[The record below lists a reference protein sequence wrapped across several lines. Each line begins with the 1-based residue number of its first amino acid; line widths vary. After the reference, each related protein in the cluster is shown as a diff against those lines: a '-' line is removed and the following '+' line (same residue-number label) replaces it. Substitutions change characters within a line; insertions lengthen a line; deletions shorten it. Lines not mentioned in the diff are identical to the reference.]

1 MIKILLISDI
11 HISSSGTSE
20 NQGQVIKA
28 FKEDIDKTLDANN
41 YINNFCI
48 IAGDLT
54 QDGAPNSYDVLHKT
68 IVSTLMKFM
77 PLDNIYVTP
86 GNHDLN
92 RNKAGQNKTEIENIL
107 DGNTSENKF
116 NDLLEGMKKGPIVS
130 KFKGFTEYV
139 SKHLNIDSFNLW
151 GYSVNP
157 TPTVSICL
165 LNSAICSW
173 GGYSDIDDSGNLCVS
188 TRILNNWIQS
198 NVGRKKIL
206 ILHHPLSDLTYEFN
220 VEVTKLVESDID
232 VLINGHTHFE
242 KVHRIQV
249 GNRSYLHFQTPQLFS
264 SKEDE
269 NAYAII
275 NIEEESGQI
284 EDIIFRQWVDRR
296 KCFSNGILFAD
307 EGIFKNDQFL
317 LKPQDSLETEL
328 KNRLSESMKSYSM
341 IPEWRERYLDE
352 NSPTKQTT
360 TSGTWDYIKIL
371 SDTGNFQICGAPQF
385 GLTCYAQYLSLKAWQ
400 TRNEHWVYIDLKD
413 IRPAQVDNLL
423 DRSLQIHGN
432 INPDDVN
439 GLIFDNWP
447 YESEHSNRML
457 QKIRKKFRTGR
468 IIICVKSQEA
478 NLIQGL
484 DSELG
489 DSFKVLYLR
498 AISRKDMRTLA
509 CQVNSEKNFAEDNN
523 ILLERLEADI
533 RDLNIHRTPYNCIQ
547 MLMAL
552 AKNYEEKPINRTKV
566 LDNVLGL
573 IFDNPGTL
581 SYQTNLPDA
590 ETCKYIVGYFCEWL
604 YRREESSE
612 YFNEYF
618 TEEDFNSICKDFCD
632 QEFHG
637 TNPRNI
643 LRTFMNNQIV
653 VSDNAGRLKFRFTY
667 WLSYFSSDRMKRDND
682 FRQFMINSHRILFNP
697 EAIDFYTATDRER
710 TDMVDLLAV
719 EIKKLTESVH
729 KAIGFPEYD
738 DPYANL
744 KWAMNETKEGVTV
757 EQLEQQVCNSK
768 LPDDIKDAIADR
780 DYNAVKPYIQTINK
794 FLEQFFVRNLILLM
808 HTSAIALRNSE
819 FANSASKRS
828 LSEAIFASW
837 CELANV
843 LYSVTP
849 LLAKNGFSGIGGQ
862 RFTLE
867 NGFHKEIFHECV
879 KEIMICIPINITRW
893 FSGDIFS
900 SKNAPLYYEYLD
912 AKYPPLV
919 RHFAALLIAHK
930 RPDGFKDKLLKYIEL
945 LPKNSFYLGNLSN
958 TLVTEY
964 QISFMN
970 KSDQSKTIQ
979 LISQCYKASKK
990 IMPSIERDDR
1000 NII

>member
-11 HISSSGTSE
+11 HISTSGTSE

-28 FKEDIDKTLDANN
+28 FKEDIDKNLDVKN
-41 YINNFCI
+41 YVDNFCV

-54 QDGAPNSYDVLHKT
+54 QDGVLHSYEEFHKT
-68 IVSTLMKFM
+68 IVNPLMKYM
-77 PLDNIYVTP
+77 PLENIYVTP

-92 RNKAGQNKTEIENIL
+92 RNKAWQYRVEIEKLLN
-107 DGNTSENKF
+107 GKTSEKNF
-116 NDLLEGMKKGPIVS
+116 NDLLDGMKKGPIVS
-130 KFKGFTEYV
+130 KFNGFTQYV
-139 SKHLNIDSFNLW
+139 SKYLNIVSFNLW
-151 GYSVNP
+151 GYSINP
-157 TPTVSICL
+157 TPSVSICF

-173 GGYSDIDDSGNLCVS
+173 GGYNGIDDSGKLYVS
-188 TRILNNWIQS
+188 TRILNDWIQH
-198 NVGRKKIL
+198 NAGRNKIL
-206 ILHHPLSDLTYEFN
+206 ILHHPISDLTYEFN

-242 KVHRIQV
+242 KVHRIKA

-275 NIEEESGQI
+275 NIDKDSGQI
-284 EDIIFRQWVDRR
+284 KDIKFRQWVDRR
-296 KCFSNGILFAD
+296 KCFSNGIMFAD
-307 EGIFKNDQFL
+307 EGIYKNDEFI
-317 LKPQDSLETEL
+317 LKPEDSLEAYL
-328 KNRLSESMKSYSM
+328 NKRLSESMKSFSM

-352 NSPTKQTT
+352 NAPTKQTIN
-360 TSGTWDYIKIL
+360 SGTWDYIKIL
-371 SDTGNFQICGAPQF
+371 SYTGNLQICGAPQF
-385 GLTCYAQYLSLKAWQ
+385 GITCYAQYLSLKAWQ
-400 TRNEHWVYIDLKD
+400 NRKEHWVYIDLKD
-413 IRPAQVDNLL
+413 IRPAQVDHLL
-423 DRSLQIHGN
+423 DRSFELHGLN
-432 INPDDVN
+432 GSNDVSC
-439 GLIFDNWP
+439 LIFDNWP

-457 QKIRKKFRTGR
+457 QKVRKKFPIGR
-468 IIICVKSQEA
+468 IIICVKSLEA
-478 NLIQGL
+478 DLIQGL

-489 DSFKVLYLR
+489 DSFKLLYLR
-498 AISRKDMRTLA
+498 PISRKDMRTLA
-509 CQVNSEKNFAEDNN
+509 SQVNSEKNFAEDNN

-552 AKNYEEKPINRTKV
+552 AKNYEERPINRTKV

-581 SYQTNLPDA
+581 SYQSSLPDA

-604 YRREESSE
+604 YKREESSE

-618 TEEDFNSICKDFCD
+618 TEEDFNSICKEFCN

-637 TNPRNI
+637 SNPRNI

-653 VSDNAGRLKFRFTY
+653 ISDNSGRLKFRFTY
-667 WLSYFSSDRMKRDND
+667 WLSYFSSDRMKRDSN
-682 FRQFMINSHRILFNP
+682 FRHFMIDSHHIIFNP

-710 TDMVDLLAV
+710 TDMVELLTV
-719 EIKKLTESVH
+719 EIKKLTERVH
-729 KAIGFPEYD
+729 EAIGFPASD

-757 EQLEQQVCNSK
+757 EQLEQQVGKSK

-794 FLEQFFVRNLILLM
+794 FLEKYFVRNLILLT

-819 FANSASKRS
+819 FVKSTRKKS
-828 LSEAIFASW
+828 LSEALFASW

-843 LYSVTP
+843 LYSITP

-879 KEIMICIPINITRW
+879 KEIMICIPVNIISW
-893 FSGDIFS
+893 FSGDVYS

-912 AKYPPLV
+912 TQYPPLV

-930 RPDGFKDKLLKYIEL
+930 RPDGFKEKLGTYIES
-945 LPKNSFYLGNLSN
+945 LPKNSYYLGNLSN
-958 TLVTEY
+958 NLLTEY

-970 KSDQSKTIQ
+970 KSDQGKTLH

-990 IMPSIERDDR
+990 VMPAIGRDDR